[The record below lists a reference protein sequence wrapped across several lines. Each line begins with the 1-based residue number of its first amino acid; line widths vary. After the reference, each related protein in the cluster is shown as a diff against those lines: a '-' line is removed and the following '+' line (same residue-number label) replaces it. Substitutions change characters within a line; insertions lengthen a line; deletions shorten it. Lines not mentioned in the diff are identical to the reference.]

1 MRVIIA
7 GCGRVGATLAA
18 QLVAEGHD
26 VRLVDRQARAQQK
39 LSPGFPGAFH
49 VGNGFSRSVL
59 EAAGIAHADAFV
71 AVTSG
76 DNSNIVSARIAKE
89 TYRVPIVLARIHDP
103 RRAGIYRELGIPTI
117 SSVRW
122 AVGRI
127 HQILLHRHL
136 TPELTFGN
144 GETLLVRSRLP
155 SYLTGRQTTE
165 FDVDGEIRV
174 VEITRAGRSL
184 LPAHGV
190 LAEPGDLV
198 TFSVAATALGRL
210 SGFLDK
216 ELGT

>member
-7 GCGRVGATLAA
+7 GCGRVGAALAT
-18 QLVAEGHD
+18 QLVTEGHD
-26 VRLVDRQARAQQK
+26 VRLIDRQPKARG
-39 LSPGFPGAFH
+39 LLPPGFQGAFH
-49 VGNGFSRSVL
+49 VGNSFSRSAL
-59 EAAGIAHADAFV
+59 ESAGIAHADAFV
-71 AVTSG
+71 ALTSG
-76 DNSNIVSARIAKE
+76 DNSNIVSARTARDA
-89 TYRVPIVLARIHDP
+89 YRVPVVLARIHDP
-103 RRAGIYRELGIPTI
+103 RRADLYQELGIPTV

-122 AVGRI
+122 AVNRF
-127 HQILLHRHL
+127 HQMLLHRHL
-136 TPELTFGN
+136 SPEVSFGS

-155 SYLTGRQTTE
+155 SYLTGRRLSE

-174 VEITRAGRSL
+174 VEVTRGGHSL

-210 SGFLDK
+210 GGFLDK

>member
-7 GCGRVGATLAA
+7 GCGRVGATLAMR
-18 QLVAEGHD
+18 LVTEGHD
-26 VRLVDRQARAQQK
+26 VRLIDRRPKARTM
-39 LSPGFPGAFH
+39 LPPGFPGAFH

-59 EAAGIAHADAFV
+59 ETAGIVHADAFV

-76 DNSNIVSARIAKE
+76 DNSNIVGARTAKE
-89 TYRVPIVLARIHDP
+89 TYRVPVVLARIHDP
-103 RRAGIYRELGIPTI
+103 RRADLCGELGIPTI

-122 AVGRI
+122 TVNRV
-127 HQILLHRHL
+127 HQMLLHRHL
-136 TPELTFGN
+136 TPDVSFGN

-155 SYLTGRQTTE
+155 SYLTGRQVTE

-198 TFSVAATALGRL
+198 TFGVAATALGRL
-210 SGFLDK
+210 GGFLGR

>member
-39 LSPGFPGAFH
+39 LPPGFPGAFH

-59 EAAGIAHADAFV
+59 ETAGIAHADAFV

-76 DNSNIVSARIAKE
+76 DNSNIVSARTAKE
-89 TYRVPIVLARIHDP
+89 TYRVPIVLAHVHDP
-103 RRAGIYRELGIPTI
+103 RRADIYRELGIPTI

>member
-7 GCGRVGATLAA
+7 GCGRVGATLGA

-26 VRLVDRQARAQQK
+26 VRLVDRQPKAQK
-39 LSPGFPGAFH
+39 RLAPGFPGTFH
-49 VGNGFSRSVL
+49 IGNGFSRSAL
-59 EAAGIAHADAFV
+59 ETAGIAHADAFV

-76 DNSNIVSARIAKE
+76 DNSNIVSARTAKE
-89 TYRVPIVLARIHDP
+89 AYRVPIVLARIHDP
-103 RRAGIYRELGIPTI
+103 RSADIYRELGIPTI

-122 AVGRI
+122 AVNRI
-127 HQILLHRHL
+127 HQMLLHRHL
-136 TPELTFGN
+136 TPEVSFGN
-144 GETLLVRSRLP
+144 GETLLVRSQLP
-155 SYLTGRQTTE
+155 SYVSGRQITE
-165 FDVDGEIRV
+165 FDIDGEIRV

>member
-7 GCGRVGATLAA
+7 GCGRIGATLAT

-26 VRLVDRQARAQQK
+26 VRLVDRQPKAQKK

-49 VGNGFSRSVL
+49 VGNGFSRAVL
-59 EAAGIAHADAFV
+59 ETAGILHADAFV

-76 DNSNIVSARIAKE
+76 DNSNIVSARTAKE

-103 RRAGIYRELGIPTI
+103 RRADIYRELGIPTI

-127 HQILLHRHL
+127 HQMLLHRHL
-136 TPELTFGN
+136 TPELSFGN
-144 GETLLVRSRLP
+144 GETLLVRSQLP
-155 SYLTGRQTTE
+155 SYLTGRQVTE

-190 LAEPGDLV
+190 LAEPDDLV

>member
-76 DNSNIVSARIAKE
+76 DNSNIVSARTARE

-103 RRAGIYRELGIPTI
+103 RRADIYRELGIPTI

>member
-1 MRVIIA
+1 MRVIIV
-7 GCGRVGATLAA
+7 GCGRLGATLAT
-18 QLVAEGHD
+18 QLVTEGHD
-26 VRLVDRQARAQQK
+26 VHLIDRRAGARRRLP
-39 LSPGFPGAFH
+39 PGFAGAFH
-49 VGNGFSRSVL
+49 VGNGFSRSAL
-59 EAAGIAHADAFV
+59 ESAGVAHADAFV
-71 AVTSG
+71 AVTSA
-76 DNSNIVSARIAKE
+76 DNSNIVSARTAKE

-103 RRAGIYRELGIPTI
+103 GRAGVYRDLGIPAV

-127 HQILLHRHL
+127 HQMLLHRHL
-136 TPELTFGN
+136 VPEVSFGN
-144 GETLLVRSRLP
+144 GETLLVRSGLP
-155 SYLTGRQTTE
+155 SYLTGRRVTE

-174 VEITRAGRSL
+174 VEITRGGRSL

-198 TFSVAATALGRL
+198 TFGVAATALGRL

>member
-1 MRVIIA
+1 MKVIIA
-7 GCGRVGATLAA
+7 GCGRVGATLATR
-18 QLVAEGHD
+18 LVAEGHD
-26 VRLVDRQARAQQK
+26 VRLVDRRPKARRM

-49 VGNGFSRSVL
+49 VGNGFGRSVL
-59 EAAGIAHADAFV
+59 ETAGITHADVFV

-76 DNSNIVSARIAKE
+76 DNSNIVSARTAKE

-103 RRAGIYRELGIPTI
+103 CRADICRELGIPTI

-122 AVGRI
+122 AVNRI
-127 HQILLHRHL
+127 HQMLLHRHL

-144 GETLLVRSRLP
+144 GETLLVRSQLP
-155 SYLTGRQTTE
+155 SYLSGRQTTE